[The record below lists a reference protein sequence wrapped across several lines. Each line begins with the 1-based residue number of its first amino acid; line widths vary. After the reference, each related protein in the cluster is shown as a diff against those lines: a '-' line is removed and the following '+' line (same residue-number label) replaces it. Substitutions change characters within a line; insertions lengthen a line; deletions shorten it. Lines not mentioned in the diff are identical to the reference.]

1 MNQSTDAARFG
12 ARPDLQRPFPA
23 PAPQAGNGHVSEL
36 QGGERNQL
44 LRGLPAAAFE
54 QLAPHLEPVEL
65 EARQVLWEPDTL
77 IRAVYFPR
85 TAVASLLTPLSDEA
99 AVESAT
105 VGYEGMVGAPVVLGA
120 PATHTKAIAQIAGA
134 AARVD
139 AARFRDW
146 LWEAEGA
153 LPYFLRYAQAQL
165 EQTAQSVACN
175 RKHELEE
182 RCARW
187 LLASRDRVG
196 GDRFALTHEFLAA
209 MLGVR
214 RAGVTVALGLLQRA
228 GLIGYTRGRVTILDA
243 ERPGQ
248 ASCECYRV
256 VRAQHERLLGA
267 AAAPA

>member
-105 VGYEGMVGAPVVLGA
+105 VGYEGMVGAPVVLRA
-120 PATHTKAIAQIAGA
+120 PATHTKAITQLAGA
-134 AARVD
+134 RGRGPLPRRRDGDPSGAHDFLPRVHSAHPEVPTAGGARSPTGVGTKSTMR
-139 AARFRDW
+139 AGGR
-146 LWEAEGA
+146 
-153 LPYFLRYAQAQL
+153 
-165 EQTAQSVACN
+165 S
-175 RKHELEE
+175 
-182 RCARW
+182 
-187 LLASRDRVG
+187 VG
-196 GDRFALTHEFLAA
+196 G
-209 MLGVR
+209 R
-214 RAGVTVALGLLQRA
+214 RRS
-228 GLIGYTRGRVTILDA
+228 TRTPPPPAPGGPA
-243 ERPGQ
+243 PGWRPDC
-248 ASCECYRV
+248 SE
-256 VRAQHERLLGA
+256 
-267 AAAPA
+267 